1 MFQISLEAA
10 RVNAKMTQKEAA
22 SAMKFSPTTLI
33 RWENGKAAPS
43 VVQFRKLC
51 SLYNCPE
58 DIVFVPENVT

>member
-22 SAMKFSPTTLI
+22 KAMKLDPTTLV
-33 RWENGKAAPS
+33 RWENGKTAPS
-43 VVQFRKLC
+43 VLQFRKLC

-58 DIVFVPENVT
+58 DIVFVPEDAT

>member
-22 SAMKFSPTTLI
+22 KAMKLDPTTLV
-33 RWENGKAAPS
+33 RWENGKTAPS
-43 VVQFRKLC
+43 VLQFRKLC

-58 DIVFVPENVT
+58 DIVFVPGDAT